1 MSRILRLA
9 QLAPDIAED
18 RLDDVGRRS
27 ATSPAAELS
36 RRIGCLP
43 VPCFALPRSHVTE
56 GMPGLVAH
64 GRAYSR
70 AGRRGMVIPANGV
83 FFGLW
88 HAKDISAKIETGRRE
103 ARPMD
108 LKEPRIWY
116 AVIIVLIIIGYAT
129 GWFGGEPAV
138 VPQQ

>member
-1 MSRILRLA
+1 
-9 QLAPDIAED
+9 
-18 RLDDVGRRS
+18 
-27 ATSPAAELS
+27 
-36 RRIGCLP
+36 
-43 VPCFALPRSHVTE
+43 
-56 GMPGLVAH
+56 MPGLVAH

-116 AVIIVLIIIGYAT
+116 AVAAVIIVLIIIGYTT